1 MSASL
6 MKVPTPLRTLSRYS
20 REAYERL
27 RLGERS
33 IVLVSN
39 NCWGYELYQALRRE
53 YSTPFVGL
61 YVYPEC
67 YLSLLKAKFPDRLA
81 LTGFVA
87 SSRYSELTPAYPV
100 GVLADGEEL
109 HFLHYRTPEEAQL
122 KWTRR
127 LERMRRALDRSDSV
141 LAVKMC
147 DRDGCEPRHLAA
159 FHELPYRTKL
169 SIGITTSAQRQH
181 IAVPRLLDRDGRSVI
196 DGRSLYRK
204 RYRYFDITEWL
215 IAGSVHHTPASRALG
230 SIS

>member
-1 MSASL
+1 
-6 MKVPTPLRTLSRYS
+6 MKVPEPLRALSRYS

-33 IVLVSN
+33 IVVVSN
-39 NCWGYELYQALRRE
+39 NCWGYELYNALRRE

-67 YLSLLKAKFPDRLA
+67 YLSLLASKFPDRLE
-81 LTGFVA
+81 LSGFVET
-87 SSRYSELTPAYPV
+87 SRYYDARPGYPV

-109 HFLHYRTPEEAQL
+109 HFLHYGTAEEARL
-122 KWTRR
+122 KWARR
-127 LERMRRALDRSDSV
+127 LERMRRVLNEANSV

-147 DRDGCEPRHLAA
+147 DRDGCKPQQLAA
-159 FHELPYRTKL
+159 FHELPYSRKL
-169 SIGITTSAQRQH
+169 SLGIATGAQRNH
-181 IAVPRLLDRDGRSVI
+181 LHLPRLLDSDGRSVM

-204 RYRYFDITEWL
+204 RYRYFDVTEWL
-215 IAGSVHHTPASRALG
+215 LAGAVRHTPASLALG